1 MRLPPETCWLLL
13 WLPPLAAQPAGGERG
28 EEEAAAVSV
37 STCQVLK
44 EMKIIKASLSGCYC
58 YNQNSQ
64 VKWKYIWSTV
74 QVKINSS
81 DLFNV
86 VYITERYNCQY
97 PETILSII
105 RCMIHNFWTPEE
117 SNDITITIHP
127 YGQTVCFSVKPARKI
142 FIYTISV
149 KRNIVN
155 FKLVFVFVVGIF
167 LFFYAKTLSR
177 SPVFFYSLGTVL
189 GVLMTLVFVLLLVK
203 KFIPKYSTF
212 WALMLGCWFAS
223 VYILGQL
230 MEELKRLWY
239 EGRVCVLGYILTVG
253 CVSFAVCYK
262 HGPLFACTAALLLF
276 LSSGSRC
283 YPRSVLAC
291 VGRKMKKWFTSEKP
305 AVKFLTEDE
314 YREQTDAATTCALE
328 ELRQACRSPGFPSWL
343 AVSRLQ
349 EPKNDF
355 ILDKE
360 VGMGGRAELSKEQW
374 PKRSPQRNIKPYR
387 KGKLNF
393 IEDN

>member
-1 MRLPPETCWLLL
+1 
-13 WLPPLAAQPAGGERG
+13 
-28 EEEAAAVSV
+28 
-37 STCQVLK
+37 
-44 EMKIIKASLSGCYC
+44 MKIIKASLSGCYC

-64 VKWKYIWSTV
+64 VQWKYIWSTV

-149 KRNIVN
+149 KQNIVD

-177 SPVFFYSLGTVL
+177 SPVFFYSSGTVL

-203 KFIPKYSTF
+203 KFIPKVGISGTD
-212 WALMLGCWFAS
+212 
-223 VYILGQL
+223 
-230 MEELKRLWY
+230 ELKNGNHYL
-239 EGRVCVLGYILTVG
+239 IN
-253 CVSFAVCYK
+253 
-262 HGPLFACTAALLLF
+262 
-276 LSSGSRC
+276 
-283 YPRSVLAC
+283 
-291 VGRKMKKWFTSEKP
+291 MK
-305 AVKFLTEDE
+305 
-314 YREQTDAATTCALE
+314 
-328 ELRQACRSPGFPSWL
+328 
-343 AVSRLQ
+343 
-349 EPKNDF
+349 N
-355 ILDKE
+355 
-360 VGMGGRAELSKEQW
+360 
-374 PKRSPQRNIKPYR
+374 
-387 KGKLNF
+387 
-393 IEDN
+393 